1 MLTEFGVYEVLSQSR
16 KPPAKE
22 FKKVVKHILK
32 EIRLNGYYYMD
43 GELVEEPQT
52 TIKAPLT
59 HWQRQSGIISI
70 H

>member
-1 MLTEFGVYEVLSQSR
+1 MKFYRSHA
-16 KPPAKE
+16 KPLAKE

-32 EIRLNGYYYMD
+32 EIRLNGYYMD

-52 TIKAPLT
+52 TIKALT